1 MNRTNVLAPDN
12 QLPVDISARDAG
24 KVLEYSPEYWLP
36 RIAAL
41 LGAIAG
47 VSQATLTQVPVT
59 FTLDTSI
66 YASGDLLADTQPIA
80 GALRVAGLASKLT
93 SFTLLDKDNNTAA
106 QIDVVFLRSNTSM
119 GTENAAPTIS
129 DANAGTE
136 IIGVVQVLAGDFV
149 AIGTGKQATKIL
161 PKAMDLYAAAGTSV
175 YVALITRGTPTQTA
189 SGITGNFLM
198 RQE

>member
-1 MNRTNVLAPDN
+1 MIRTNVLGPDN

-24 KVLEYSPEYWLP
+24 KVLEYTPEYWLP

-59 FTLDTSI
+59 FSLDTSI
-66 YASGDLLADTQPIA
+66 YASGDLLADTQAIA
-80 GALRVAGLASKLT
+80 GALRVAGLTSKLT
-93 SFTLLDKDNNTAA
+93 ALTLLDKDNNTAA

-119 GTENAAPTIS
+119 GAENSAPTIS

-136 IIGVVQVLAGDFV
+136 IIGVVQVLAADFV

-161 PKAMDLYAAAGTSV
+161 PVPMDLYAAAGTTV

-189 SGITGNFLM
+189 SGITGNFLL